1 MESLKQSPKQSP
13 SAQTRQ
19 GAKVGSSSVEN
30 NILDLKQHAHCSN
43 NAGEVRHEL
52 DWPNGLDESLPRMNS
67 HFTHNPMLVPQ
78 NEHNEVAE
86 GLRKTFQACEVR
98 DLEQLR
104 SPNSRWAKAN
114 LWELPPKQ
122 VQGMIKHIRGKP
134 ARLLEAF
141 KESVVDRV
149 MPSRF
154 WFGLLC

>member
-19 GAKVGSSSVEN
+19 GTKVSGGSVED

-43 NAGEVRHEL
+43 NAGKVRHEL
-52 DWPNGLDESLPRMNS
+52 DGSNGLDEGFPRMNS
-67 HFTHNPMLVPQ
+67 HFTHNPMLLPQ

-86 GLRKTFQACEVR
+86 SLRKAFQACEVR
-98 DLEQLR
+98 YLKQLR
-104 SPNSRWAKAN
+104 SPNSRWAEAD

-122 VQGMIKHIRGKP
+122 VQGMIKHIRRKP
-134 ARLLEAF
+134 ARLLKAF

-149 MPSRF
+149 MPNRF
-154 WFGLLC
+154 WFRLFC